1 LIATNIVTNQ
11 VGLFNGPNGLA
22 LIPQPLA
29 SLLHLSRSNYQWFF
43 AGLTA
48 ACCLIVYLLVRNIT
62 ESPLGRTLR
71 AIRDNDRA
79 AASLGKRVTRF
90 RLLAFVIGGAIAG
103 VSGALLVEFISA
115 WSPGSW
121 LFPETFVFFAAII
134 VGGSGN
140 NIGVMLGALLVPIGF
155 LEASRYIPQF
165 GPPGFV
171 DALQWIAVGTLTLLF
186 LWFWPRGVVPERRR
200 RYARPDHGTV
210 AGRVDVTRSAAP

>member
-1 LIATNIVTNQ
+1 
-11 VGLFNGPNGLA
+11 
-22 LIPQPLA
+22 
-29 SLLHLSRSNYQWFF
+29 
-43 AGLTA
+43 
-48 ACCLIVYLLVRNIT
+48 
-62 ESPLGRTLR
+62 
-71 AIRDNDRA
+71 
-79 AASLGKRVTRF
+79 
-90 RLLAFVIGGAIAG
+90 

-140 NIGVMLGALLVPIGF
+140 NIGAMLGALLVPIGF

-186 LWFWPRGVVPERRR
+186 LWFWPRGVLPERRR
-200 RYARPDHGTV
+200 RYARPDDRTV
-210 AGRVDVTRSAAP
+210 TEPLGATGSEAP